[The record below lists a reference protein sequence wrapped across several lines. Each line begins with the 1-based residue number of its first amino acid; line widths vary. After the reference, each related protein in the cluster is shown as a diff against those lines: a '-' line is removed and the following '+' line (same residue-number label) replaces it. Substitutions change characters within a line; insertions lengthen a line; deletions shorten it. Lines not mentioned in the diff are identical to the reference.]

1 MNLCALMRKV
11 YAVSGGGI
19 VVGPS
24 TANAAGH
31 GPCTDQSTHH
41 HDALEEEAA
50 RHDEEMAA
58 VVDQF
63 NREKPRIMKNYQ
75 QLCAKCQEIRSP
87 GRSVCSL
94 LPSVS

>member
-1 MNLCALMRKV
+1 MQLVEVASLWDRTLQTRLDMAHARIKALTTT
-11 YAVSGGGI
+11 I
-19 VVGPS
+19 
-24 TANAAGH
+24 
-31 GPCTDQSTHH
+31 
-41 HDALEEEAA
+41 DALEEEAA

-63 NREKPRIMKNYQ
+63 NREKARIMKNYQ
-75 QLCAKCQEIRSP
+75 HLYAKCQEIRSP

>member
-1 MNLCALMRKV
+1 MWDRTLQMRLDMAHARIKAL
-11 YAVSGGGI
+11 
-19 VVGPS
+19 
-24 TANAAGH
+24 T
-31 GPCTDQSTHH
+31 TT
-41 HDALEEEAA
+41 DALEEEAA

>member
-1 MNLCALMRKV
+1 MQLVEVASLWDRALQTRLDMAHARIK
-11 YAVSGGGI
+11 AL
-19 VVGPS
+19 
-24 TANAAGH
+24 TTTN
-31 GPCTDQSTHH
+31 
-41 HDALEEEAA
+41 DALEEEAA

-63 NREKPRIMKNYQ
+63 NREKARIMKNYQ
-75 QLCAKCQEIRSP
+75 QLYAKCQEIRSS